1 MPNMLTKTKRT
12 LQTAAI
18 GVLVLL
24 AVVVVFADFLAPY
37 DYASQVRSLPS
48 APPTSFHFFDQNGQ
62 FHFRPFVYGHKMI
75 NSLSGTYAED
85 LSSVSEVGLFV
96 DGPSYRFLGIIPV
109 STHLF
114 GLTDAS
120 KTNVQVN
127 LLGTDVLGRDRFS
140 RLLIA
145 IRFSLIV
152 CPLGALLAWLI
163 GMVIGLISGYA
174 GRDVDTAIMGVA
186 DTMLALPTLII
197 ILAARAAFPLELPP
211 MRAAT
216 LLIIIFAVTGWAEIA
231 RLTRGLVR
239 SLKEREFILAAR
251 SIGLSESRI
260 LFRHLLPN
268 VLPSLIAQA
277 VVILPYFLLSE
288 VALSFLGVGLQEPQP
303 SLGNM
308 LTTAADLN
316 QLGRNPSLV
325 LTPAFVIT
333 LFVIAISIVSQ
344 NTKARRF

>member
-1 MPNMLTKTKRT
+1 MSNRLKKIKRV
-12 LQTAAI
+12 LQAAATV
-18 GVLVLL
+18 VLVLL
-24 AVVVVFADFLAPY
+24 VTIVIFADFLAPY
-37 DYASQVRSLPS
+37 DYAAQVRSLPS
-48 APPTSFHFFDQNGQ
+48 APPTAIHFYDQNGQ
-62 FHFRPFVYGHKMI
+62 FHLRPFIYRQ
-75 NSLSGTYAED
+75 LLTDPLTGTYADDRSSASD
-85 LSSVSEVGLFV
+85 LALFV
-96 DGPSYRFLGIIPV
+96 QGAPYSIFGIIPAR
-109 STHLF
+109 THLF
-114 GLTDAS
+114 GLTGAD
-120 KTNVQVN
+120 NNIIQIN
-127 LLGTDVLGRDRFS
+127 LLGTDSLGRDRFS

-163 GMVIGLISGYA
+163 GITIGLVSGYA
-174 GRDVDTAIMGVA
+174 GRGVDTAIMGVA
-186 DTMLALPTLII
+186 DTMLALPTLIL

-216 LLIIIFAVTGWAEIA
+216 LLIIIFAVTGWAEVA

-277 VVILPYFLLSE
+277 VVILPYFLLAE

-308 LTTAADLN
+308 LTAAADLN
-316 QLGRNPSLV
+316 QLARNPSLV
-325 LTPAFVIT
+325 LAPAFAIT

-344 NTKARRF
+344 NTKIRRF